1 MNKEN
6 QTEQELTALKKKLS
20 NVKLL
25 VKNLI
30 EHGRPV
36 EDPSKESVYYCAEAF
51 LQGELE
57 SL

>member
-6 QTEQELTALKKKLS
+6 QTEQELMALKKKLS

-30 EHGRPV
+30 ENSRPV
-36 EDPSKESVYYCAEAF
+36 DDPSKESVYYCAEAF

-57 SL
+57 SI

>member
-1 MNKEN
+1 M
-6 QTEQELTALKKKLS
+6 ALKKKLS

-30 EHGRPV
+30 ENGRPV
-36 EDPSKESVYYCAEAF
+36 DDPSKESVYYCAEAF

>member
-1 MNKEN
+1 MSESN
-6 QTEQELTALKKKLS
+6 QTEQELAALKKKLQ
-20 NVKLL
+20 NVKIL

-30 EHGRPV
+30 ENGQPV
-36 EDPSKESVYYCAEAF
+36 ADPGKESVYYCAEAF

>member
-1 MNKEN
+1 MSESN

-30 EHGRPV
+30 ENGRPV